1 MLIVDDAPA
10 AAVAGSE
17 RRMRADAAAA
27 AAAPPD
33 GAVRKY
39 QMSEL
44 ERGCSIPVETEKLPA
59 ELEKRT

>member
-10 AAVAGSE
+10 AAAAGSE
-17 RRMRADAAAA
+17 RRMRADAA

-44 ERGCSIPVETEKLPA
+44 ERGCSIPVEMEKLPA

>member
-1 MLIVDDAPA
+1 VLIVDDAPAA

-17 RRMRADAAAA
+17 RRMRADAAA

-44 ERGCSIPVETEKLPA
+44 ERGCSIPVEMEKLPA